1 MPRHITRV
9 YKISPDR
16 MSSARRNRESDS
28 RAIRE
33 LLFALMRSVNRAHMQ
48 LIPNLSRTGR
58 KRKREKERERERER
72 ERGKN
77 SRSKDPDP

>member
-1 MPRHITRV
+1 MLRRITRV

-16 MSSARRNRESDS
+16 MSSARRNRASDS

-33 LLFALMRSVNRAHMQ
+33 LLFALTRPVNRAHMQ
-48 LIPNLSRTGR
+48 LIPNLPERGER
-58 KRKREKERERERER
+58 GWEKERARE
-72 ERGKN
+72 KN